1 MKQDNALTPTPVH
14 IRLRHLHCHRASSRW
29 RATQP
34 YLWNIFFRIDG
45 SCVHLTEQFDLVGK
59 ADFFFSPGSH
69 GNLGVDTVTPG
80 SVTVIPPEVGHWD
93 CTLSPIPVPF
103 FAYQVPPL
111 LGIITVLMEQEN
123 VSAAGAEAG
132 HQALNR
138 YVQAAVNEAIRDF
151 HVREIDVE
159 NIHDSIKAYF
169 ARRVA
174 SFVEGIEVAIIRAVR
189 EAQTLWQNLWALI
202 DQDDL
207 VGYHIRDLSL
217 QELSAADGHI
227 ALTPRWNTANC
238 GDWELQG
245 HVELGPDTSPQP
257 RQVEIEE

>member
-1 MKQDNALTPTPVH
+1 MPAATPVH
-14 IRLRHLHCHRASSRW
+14 IRLRHLHCHRESSRW

-45 SCVHLTEQFDLVGK
+45 SCVHLTDKFDLVGE
-59 ADFFFSPGSH
+59 ADFYCSPGSH
-69 GNLGVDTVTPG
+69 GNLGVDAVSPG

-93 CTLSPIPVPF
+93 CTLAPIPVPF
-103 FAYQVPPL
+103 FNYQVPPL
-111 LGIITVLMEQEN
+111 LGVITVLMEQEN
-123 VSAAGAEAG
+123 VSAKGAEAG

-151 HVREIDVE
+151 HVQEIDVE
-159 NIHDSIKAYF
+159 NIQGSIKAYF

-174 SFVEGIEVAIIRAVR
+174 SFVEGIEAAVAQAVR
-189 EAQTLWQNLWALI
+189 QAQTVWQNLWALI

-207 VGYHIRDLSL
+207 VGFEVRDLSL
-217 QELSAADGHI
+217 AELEAAGGRIDLH
-227 ALTPRWNTANC
+227 LRWDTPNC

-245 HVELGPDTSPQP
+245 YVGLGEDPAPPP
-257 RQVEIEE
+257 RQVAIEG